1 MPPPLYLD
9 YNATT
14 PMDPSVLEAMLPF
27 FLEKYG
33 NASSNT
39 HVFGWAAN
47 TAVEIAR
54 KRVAKLINA
63 NETEIIFCSGAT
75 EACNMAIN
83 GILESYSAKGNH
95 IITCQTEHKAV
106 YDTYKYYEKR
116 GVRVTYIPVNIDGL
130 IDLQALKAAI
140 SNDTILVSVMYANN
154 ETGVIQPIS
163 VISTLLKEKN
173 IPFMCDATQAIG
185 KIPVDVQADG
195 IDLLACS
202 AHKLYGPKG
211 IGALYVRRR
220 NPRIRLTA
228 LLHGGSQER
237 NLRAGTLNVPA
248 IVGFGK
254 AAELCYNEMEQ
265 ENARLLALRKKLEQA
280 LLQLP
285 NTKLNGHAIYRLPQT
300 TNIDFSI
307 NSSLLMR
314 DLPHIALS
322 TGSACSSGTT
332 DPSHVLMAMTL
343 DKERALSSLRI
354 SFGRFT
360 SAEDITFAIQEIEKT
375 VLNLHNS
382 KLEQTTKRA

>member
-39 HVFGWAAN
+39 HAFGWAAN

-163 VISTLLKEKN
+163 AISTLLKEKN
-173 IPFMCDATQAIG
+173 IPFLCDATQAIG

-265 ENARLLALRKKLEQA
+265 ENTRLLALRKKLEQA

-314 DLPHIALS
+314 DLPHIALA

-382 KLEQTTKRA
+382 KL